1 MWRAFIDAATCTSDL
16 SERTARLRSDC
27 SHGSRHERPAE
38 QAMSGREPTLDDIL
52 SDPIVLALMRA
63 DGVEVL
69 ELTAMLSRVNHHR
82 SAARQN
88 EQLLKVD

>member
-1 MWRAFIDAATCTSDL
+1 
-16 SERTARLRSDC
+16 
-27 SHGSRHERPAE
+27 
-38 QAMSGREPTLDDIL
+38 L

-63 DGVEVL
+63 DGVDVL

-88 EQLLKVD
+88 ERLLEAD

>member
-1 MWRAFIDAATCTSDL
+1 
-16 SERTARLRSDC
+16 
-27 SHGSRHERPAE
+27 
-38 QAMSGREPTLDDIL
+38 MSGREPTLDDIL